1 MADTSFKVFAAA
13 AVRTTAAQDRWLIG
27 QGVDPEWLYGGA
39 SRYGALR
46 VAANDNG
53 QWSPADEGQN
63 FIVVPENPLSDP
75 WDRISRDVG
84 DLVACDPRAPEKM
97 FSIAGCPII
106 NPFAVDYARH
116 YEIDL
121 RVFSNPVAYLVG
133 KQVGCVIADWREMTA
148 FKLTGP
154 RKIVC
159 DSLEIAE
166 RVDALFVAARG
177 PAIHIVNTESEAA

>member
-1 MADTSFKVFAAA
+1 MSNFHVFAD
-13 AVRTTAAQDRWLIG
+13 AVARTTAAQDGWLIG

-53 QWSPADEGQN
+53 EWSPSDQGQN
-63 FIVVPENPLSDP
+63 FIVVPENPLPDP
-75 WDRISRDVG
+75 WDRLSRDVG

-97 FSIAGCPII
+97 FSIAGCPMI

-116 YEIDL
+116 FEIDL

-148 FKLTGP
+148 FKLIGP

-166 RVDALFVAARG
+166 RIDALFVASRG
-177 PAIHIVNTESEAA
+177 PDIHIVSSESEAA